1 MDKFQ
6 LKSQISESTT
16 KDRSQL
22 DHILA
27 NVLGNECK
35 YGVTKVY

>member
-6 LKSQISESTT
+6 LKSQFSESNT

-22 DHILA
+22 NHILA
-27 NVLGNECK
+27 NVLGNERKC
-35 YGVTKVY
+35 GVTEVY